1 MPPGTMASL
10 ASSAV
15 FTSLLALLGLGQG
28 LFAAAQD
35 SPQDLRRFSFTAP
48 AMGTRF
54 HITLYAPE
62 AHYPEAEAAALA
74 AFDRVASLN
83 ATFSDY
89 EPNSEINRASAATSP
104 WSASPDLFA
113 LSSRALQLA
122 QLTDGAFDPTLGQL
136 SRLWRSARQRQKL
149 APPDR
154 LQKALAATGWQHL
167 RLHPATQSLSL
178 TQPNLL
184 LDFGGIAKG
193 YAADQMLELL
203 KSSGFPIAL
212 VLAGGDTAAG
222 DPPPGQ
228 TGWAVTLRTGIDDS
242 SPVSLPLANRSV
254 STSGDL
260 YQFIELDGTRYSH
273 LIDPKTGLGLTRRIA
288 CSVIAPDTTT
298 SDALATALCLLGPEA
313 GLKIAAAERLTV
325 RWTWLDEAGHTHHL
339 WHFSK

>member
-10 ASSAV
+10 ASSVV

-35 SPQDLRRFSFTAP
+35 SPKDLRRFSFTAP
-48 AMGTRF
+48 GMGTRF

-62 AHYPEAEAAALA
+62 AGYPEAEEAARA
-74 AFDRVASLN
+74 AFDRVAALN
-83 ATFSDY
+83 AIFSDY
-89 EPNSEINRASAATSP
+89 EPNSEINRASAATTP

-167 RLHPATQSLSL
+167 QLHPATQSLSL

-193 YAADQMLELL
+193 YAADQMLALL

-228 TGWAVTLRTGIDDS
+228 TGWTITLRTGIDDN

-273 LIDPKTGLGLTRRIA
+273 LIDPKSGLGLTRRIA

-298 SDALATALCLLGPEA
+298 SDALATALCLIGPDQ
-313 GLKIAAAERLTV
+313 GRKIATAERLTV
-325 RWTWLDEAGHTHHL
+325 RWTWLDDAGNTHHL
-339 WHFSK
+339 WHFSQ